1 MSCNV
6 TAIIITKNESIHIA
20 RCIDSLK
27 NHVSRIVVVDSGSQD
42 ETENIVLNKGCEF
55 YFNEWTG
62 YANQINWAIKKVSK
76 TSDWILRIDA
86 DEVINNSQIKIKE
99 YLSNLS
105 TEINGLNVKR
115 NVYFNKELVKS
126 GGVYNKKIL
135 RVIRSGFG
143 RCDDKKMDE
152 HLICEDLIV
161 DSPFTISDI
170 SLIDF
175 KEFICKHVD
184 YANLEVKSMLEN
196 KELELSVYKYAKN
209 TSLRNFLK
217 KYIYYKLPPKLRPF
231 LFYFYRLFL
240 RGGIFD
246 STEGFYYHL
255 FQGLMYRS
263 FVEYIYFK
271 KNKQTE
277 RNK

>member
-271 KNKQTE
+271 KTNIKNK
-277 RNK
+277 